1 MRAFSTIT
9 TISNYT
15 IWKSESGMDID
26 LETIYLVLK
35 IAGVILSAILLYRF
49 RRDIVKVVTD
59 ILVGGDTKEYVGKD
73 VAEIKKRI
81 EERMD
86 GVLR

>member
-1 MRAFSTIT
+1 M
-9 TISNYT
+9 
-15 IWKSESGMDID
+15 IWMSESDMDID
-26 LETIYLVLK
+26 LETVYLLLK
-35 IAGVILSAILLYRF
+35 IAGVVLSAILLYRF

-59 ILVGGDTKEYVGKD
+59 IIVGGDTKEYVGKD

>member
-1 MRAFSTIT
+1 
-9 TISNYT
+9 
-15 IWKSESGMDID
+15 MDID